1 MEDVDEEAEAD
12 EDRIESEAEDAAASE
27 AKDESP
33 KGRGHRTKKKT
44 ADLKS
49 DHVYESD
56 YGDYSFLQSE
66 LNQEHSFLQVPFEDL
81 SETQH
86 HHFLK
91 LAIKSVKM
99 SGNTQL
105 LSKYVMGVIFT
116 QMSVKAGL
124 RIHGKRAWAAL
135 LKELCQLKD
144 KEFSGPYMHHH

>member
-1 MEDVDEEAEAD
+1 VEDVDEEAEAD

-116 QMSVKAGL
+116 QMSVKAG
-124 RIHGKRAWAAL
+124 AL
-135 LKELCQLKD
+135 PTKGQGI
-144 KEFSGPYMHHH
+144 SGPYMHHH